1 MLRNTLSLIVNR
13 IENFNGIEMFEFT
26 QTQNQKKEFV
36 REKIL
41 KKKCFKEKKG
51 NHSNAEMLKME
62 SECVQL
68 NVSQQ
73 KHNTI

>member
-41 KKKCFKEKKG
+41 IKCVLKKKKEITR
-51 NHSNAEMLKME
+51 MLK
-62 SECVQL
+62 C
-68 NVSQQ
+68 
-73 KHNTI
+73 

>member
-41 KKKCFKEKKG
+41 KKKCFKEK
-51 NHSNAEMLKME
+51 
-62 SECVQL
+62 VF
-68 NVSQQ
+68 
-73 KHNTI
+73 

>member
-36 REKIL
+36 HEKIL
-41 KKKCFKEKKG
+41 KKKKG